1 MTKKCTYGHKIFQM
15 TAKIFKWPKQTPT
28 FTIPR
33 SSKIYPN
40 WDFWHVNIPS
50 GHIGCNQ
57 TVFKICLCA
66 LAAWL
71 SMCCYVRVVR
81 LNLSRVHR
89 GSFIFFFCFD
99 RALIGSHLRWKIY
112 SWHVRLAWFLLCLIS
127 KKSSILALQ
136 MEIQE
141 VQLTTKRSTTYVCI
155 LITNA
160 FQLAK
165 WTAERTAVMEKR
177 LLLLPSS
184 NVNMTRQKCHFL
196 EYQYEYNRETV

>member
-89 GSFIFFFCFD
+89 GSFIFFLFWSCTY
-99 RALIGSHLRWKIY
+99 W
-112 SWHVRLAWFLLCLIS
+112 IS
-127 KKSSILALQ
+127 SKVKNIL
-136 MEIQE
+136 
-141 VQLTTKRSTTYVCI
+141 
-155 LITNA
+155 
-160 FQLAK
+160 
-165 WTAERTAVMEKR
+165 
-177 LLLLPSS
+177 
-184 NVNMTRQKCHFL
+184 MTRPPSLIFALSDQ
-196 EYQYEYNRETV
+196 